1 MSNTKKIALAL
12 AVVAA
17 LGNLASTTP
26 VLAADWAEAISATES
41 VTGPRAQDYATD
53 WAKAVGAK
61 RNVVGTQVADLGPYG
76 FLAQA
81 R

>member
-1 MSNTKKIALAL
+1 MLNRKIARIL

-17 LGNLASTTP
+17 VGAIATTTP
-26 VLAADWAEAISATES
+26 VLAGEFGDAVSAKES
-41 VTGPRAQDYATD
+41 VTGPRAQDHATD
-53 WAKAVGAK
+53 WAKAIGVERK
-61 RNVVGTQVADLGPYG
+61 VVGTQTADLGRYG